1 MEIKV
6 GMADLN
12 VCESPDSIITLGLG
26 SCVEKL
32 AGAIK
37 EKLACVEKLSVIRL
51 SPLGRPDHWFQAPPR
66 LGILQISTLV

>member
-1 MEIKV
+1 MESGFLSSVEKLETL
-6 GMADLN
+6 A
-12 VCESPDSIITLGLG
+12 TLGLG

-32 AGAIK
+32 AGAE

-66 LGILQISTLV
+66 LGVLQISTLA

>member
-1 MEIKV
+1 MESGFLSSVEKLETL
-6 GMADLN
+6 A
-12 VCESPDSIITLGLG
+12 TLGLG
-26 SCVEKL
+26 SWVEKL